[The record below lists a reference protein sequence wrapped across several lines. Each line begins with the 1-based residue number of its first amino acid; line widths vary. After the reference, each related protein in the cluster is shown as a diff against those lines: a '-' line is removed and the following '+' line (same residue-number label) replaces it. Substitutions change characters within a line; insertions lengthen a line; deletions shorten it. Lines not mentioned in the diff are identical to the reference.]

1 MDQSEKDKIFDFA
14 TVLSYYTAQGIPS
27 WASLLPKNGQ
37 DRVYF
42 LAEAQLMCCCALIA
56 TSLQMEG
63 KIEEVRAP
71 GASKQMFDKC
81 MAVLESCKQSEI
93 EAFTRRN

>member
-1 MDQSEKDKIFDFA
+1 MNQEEKDKIFEFA

-37 DRVYF
+37 DRVDF

-56 TSLQMEG
+56 TSLQITG
-63 KIEEVRAP
+63 RIEESRAP
-71 GASKQMFDKC
+71 EASKQMFDKC
-81 MAVLESCKQSEI
+81 VAVLESCKRLET
-93 EAFTRRN
+93 EAFIRRN